1 MMEEV
6 KDSVTVPMLARN
18 SAIDN
23 RDDTDDEDDEDEE
36 DNEW

>member
-18 SAIDN
+18 TEIDN
-23 RDDTDDEDDEDEE
+23 IDDDDDEDD
-36 DNEW
+36 NEW